1 MPKAV
6 SRTKAK
12 NGIISYDCDSL
23 ANRFGTLYPEYK
35 DEIKKN
41 IVAYGEFLPETFFT
55 EVGTAKVLDVI
66 KTETQQSRK
75 SFLKC
80 LTKFTKTAQTK
91 CRMLSA

>member
-41 IVAYGEFLPETFFT
+41 IIAYGEFLPETF
-55 EVGTAKVLDVI
+55 L
-66 KTETQQSRK
+66 QK
-75 SFLKC
+75 SELQRC
-80 LTKFTKTAQTK
+80 L
-91 CRMLSA
+91 M